1 MSGSSIVL
9 VVAGGLNTDIV
20 ALGVDRLLSAG
31 ELTRSGRLLIGP
43 GGKSCNLARMAAAL
57 MGPGRV
63 AMMGK
68 TSRDPYGLWRVP
80 VRALEDD
87 GVDTRFRQYRGLE
100 VATGNSGHRSHPRE
114 TATAKTRSIPCRAI
128 NDAFSP
134 GRRRRVD
141 VVRRRTAARAARPD
155 LRMPLRTAVHAVR
168 KAASA
173 GMSRPGPGNVN
184 ERDDYGELLGLG
196 ISVPGPRRARS
207 PRADR
212 CRDKGHESAREAA
225 RVLRARGIENTVLTH
240 GAKGAYVFAGSEE
253 IHVKTPAVARNGIR
267 DATGCGDQVTAVAVR
282 GAAAG
287 QGPVAGQRGG
297 GSRRRHAVSP
307 PRYPAGQREELE
319 EYTEA
324 GGAMK
329 PGEPAAEFTRSPP
342 SRRPAPACARA

>member
-87 GVDTRFRQYRGLE
+87 GVDTRFVNIEDFE
-100 VATGNSGHRSHPRE
+100 VARE
-114 TATAKTRSIPCRAI
+114 FPGIALIPVNRDGENQIYSLPGI

-134 GRRRRVD
+134 RDVD
-141 VVRRRTAARAARPD
+141 GASTLFDADSGARMLA
-155 LRMPLRTAVHAVR
+155 LTLGMPLRTAVHAVR

-173 GMSRPGPGNVN
+173 GMMVVLDPGNVN

-196 ISVPGPRRARS
+196 ISVLAPNEHEARVLTGVEI
-207 PRADR
+207 
-212 CRDKGHESAREAA
+212 RDMRSAREAA

-253 IHVKTPAVARNGIR
+253 IHVKTPRLPETGIR
-267 DATGCGDQVTAVAVR
+267 DATGCGDQVTAVLCAELLRGKDLWQASEAAVR
-282 GAAAG
+282 AG
-287 QGPVAGQRGG
+287 VMQYHRPGIRPVSA
-297 GSRRRHAVSP
+297 
-307 PRYPAGQREELE
+307 EELE
-319 EYTEA
+319 E
-324 GGAMK
+324 
-329 PGEPAAEFTRSPP
+329 SL
-342 SRRPAPACARA
+342 RREER